1 MSDYAKCTLHT
12 SSVFCLCISVLNA
25 LSAVYSLS
33 VLNALYTHLDNVLIV
48 LIALHTDVVNVLF
61 VLNALNTDVVY
72 VATVLSVLHALKT
85 DVVFVPSV
93 LKTLNNN
100 LLYSLLSG
108 RYIRPR

>member
-1 MSDYAKCTLHT
+1 M
-12 SSVFCLCISVLNA
+12 
-25 LSAVYSLS
+25 
-33 VLNALYTHLDNVLIV
+33 